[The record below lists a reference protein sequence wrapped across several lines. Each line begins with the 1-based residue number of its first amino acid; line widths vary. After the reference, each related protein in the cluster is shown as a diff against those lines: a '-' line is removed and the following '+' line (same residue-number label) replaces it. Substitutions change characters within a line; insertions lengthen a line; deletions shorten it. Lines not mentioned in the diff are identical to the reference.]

1 MKEYPTLMKY
11 LKFKKRRNVA
21 KNITKA
27 VSRGQIY
34 LSDTNVVEQ
43 LIVFIK
49 PVLIKEPDYEDISE
63 LMFKEEQILVSKI
76 VWQIKNEEIGTSWEI
91 LKAFIDQFVQGGEER
106 MRYTLPSAIFR
117 ILALMIQASK

>member
-27 VSRGQIY
+27 VSKGQID
-34 LSDTNVVEQ
+34 LSDTNVVQQ

-49 PVLIKEPDYEDISE
+49 PVLVK
-63 LMFKEEQILVSKI
+63 
-76 VWQIKNEEIGTSWEI
+76 
-91 LKAFIDQFVQGGEER
+91 
-106 MRYTLPSAIFR
+106 
-117 ILALMIQASK
+117 

>member
-49 PVLIKEPDYEDISE
+49 PVLVKEPDYEDISE

-117 ILALMIQASK
+117 ILALMVQASK